1 MDANPGSR
9 VESFFADP
17 RQHFD
22 SDGAFPGEPGPGG
35 IEIIAGSG
43 APPTGEA
50 AIDLVINSALNAD
63 DSSLADQVVGGNSN
77 ADNRQRQQACIR
89 AKKICMILRQR
100 SKGARFK

>member
-1 MDANPGSR
+1 MDANPGRR
-9 VESFFADP
+9 VESFFA
-17 RQHFD
+17 Q
-22 SDGAFPGEPGPGG
+22 PGEHFNCDGPFPRKTGPGW

-89 AKKICMILRQR
+89 AKKICMSLRQR
-100 SKGARFK
+100 SKGAR